1 MLLRQNSNQ
10 MKYKDI
16 SITAVHQLITDFIK
30 PSSKIILAFLLD
42 FKPNNRKNNKKTK
55 HLCNKKRK
63 NIMKTEVQK
72 AFVLRDSLF
81 GDLSSC
87 WTSWEISE
95 GESRPNLPFM
105 GGVGQ

>member
-1 MLLRQNSNQ
+1 
-10 MKYKDI
+10 
-16 SITAVHQLITDFIK
+16 
-30 PSSKIILAFLLD
+30 
-42 FKPNNRKNNKKTK
+42 
-55 HLCNKKRK
+55 
-63 NIMKTEVQK
+63 MKTEVQK